1 VLILGRCGPGC
12 RSAVGTIFHNAF
24 KLLLDFAKGIVYL
37 VWNVATK
44 KKALIIKP
52 TADEGK
58 KSLAY
63 KVSLPKMHVPL
74 LTTIS
79 VVFYLIWI
87 VVGLL
92 ILLLI
97 FGNYR
102 QGAFDGL
109 FAPRPSAPAAAEQN
123 IPTETDLPGVGRVN
137 ITCVQDS
144 LSAETIQKLVEA
156 GNTSSLTAD
165 EKKQLDPCIIDAAE
179 ITPSPKS

>member
-1 VLILGRCGPGC
+1 M
-12 RSAVGTIFHNAF
+12 FHNAF

-44 KKALIIKP
+44 KKAPIIKP
-52 TADEGK
+52 MADEGK
-58 KSLAY
+58 KSLAS
-63 KVSLPKMHVPL
+63 KVSLPKMRVSL

-109 FAPRPSAPAAAEQN
+109 FAPRSSVPAAADQD
-123 IPTETDLPGVGRVN
+123 IPTEIDLPGVGRVN

-144 LSAETIQKLVEA
+144 LSAETIQKLDEA
-156 GNTSSLTAD
+156 GNASSLTAE
-165 EKKQLDPCIIDAAE
+165 EKKQLDPCIIDTAE
-179 ITPSPKS
+179 TAPSPES